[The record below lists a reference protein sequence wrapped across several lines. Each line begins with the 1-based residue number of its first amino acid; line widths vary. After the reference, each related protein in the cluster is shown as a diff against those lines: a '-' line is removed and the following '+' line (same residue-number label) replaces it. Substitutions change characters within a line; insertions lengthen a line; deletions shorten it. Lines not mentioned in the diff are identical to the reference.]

1 MGKCNLKRDIKVIVS
16 VLFLLLFTACG
27 REAAVMIDYADE
39 VAFETALNNGEN
51 LEGKVVTF
59 TAQEIHPDS
68 TLGFDVWAGEHLN
81 FVSQK
86 NPDIAVGDRVTVK
99 ATAIEN
105 VAGSWV
111 IHYERVENAVAGET
125 TISNAEEDETAENVE
140 NREEIPKDDISG
152 LLLIGNQGSAITMY
166 DDGTADYYWIEGGDV
181 KTDNAWSKKDNVLT
195 IQVPSLNCDIY
206 AEWDGKNNTLV
217 FQSDSLNWDEE
228 QFIVVSQIQ
237 KKPTAEEYRQVILAA
252 KEQMEKAQMEK
263 ENAAS
268 EESGV
273 DSVEPVAEA
282 PVDEGQTSSDQSD
295 EGEKTEAA
303 DTSSGDVDSDLKAF
317 LDEYEAFMDEYVEFM
332 KKYKESGSSVEMLSD
347 YMTMMQR
354 YADFAS
360 AAEKYNSEEM
370 SAADAAYYLDVT
382 TRISK
387 KMLEVA
393 Y

>member
-1 MGKCNLKRDIKVIVS
+1 MGKCNLKRNIKVIVS
-16 VLFLLLFTACG
+16 VLSLLLFTACG
-27 REAAVMIDYADE
+27 SEEAIMIDYADE
-39 VAFETALNNGEN
+39 AAFENALNNGEN

-86 NPDIAVGDRVTVK
+86 NPDIAVGDQVTVK

-111 IHYERVENAVAGET
+111 IYYEKVKNAVAGET
-125 TISNAEEDETAENVE
+125 TISSAAEDETAENVE
-140 NREEIPKDDISG
+140 EIPKNDISG
-152 LLLIGNQGSAITMY
+152 WLLIGNQGSAITMY

-181 KTDNAWSKKDNVLT
+181 KTDNAWNKKDNVLT

-228 QFIVVSQIQ
+228 QFAVVSQIQ

-252 KEQMEKAQMEK
+252 KEEMEKAQMEK
-263 ENAAS
+263 ENATS

-273 DSVEPVAEA
+273 DSAEPAAEA

-295 EGEKTEAA
+295 EEEKTETA
-303 DTSSGDVDSDLKAF
+303 DTSSGDVDPDLKAF
-317 LDEYEAFMDEYVEFM
+317 LDEYEAFMDDYVEFM
-332 KKYKESGSSVEMLSD
+332 KKYTESGSSVEMLSD

-360 AAEKYNSEEM
+360 VAEKYNSEEM

>member
-1 MGKCNLKRDIKVIVS
+1 MEKCNLKRNIKVIVS
-16 VLFLLLFTACG
+16 VLSLLLFTACG
-27 REAAVMIDYADE
+27 SEEAIMIDYADE
-39 VAFETALNNGEN
+39 AAFENALNNGEN

-86 NPDIAVGDRVTVK
+86 NPDIAVGDQVTVK

-125 TISNAEEDETAENVE
+125 TISSAVEDEAAENA
-140 NREEIPKDDISG
+140 EEIPKNDISG

-181 KTDNAWSKKDNVLT
+181 KTDNVWSKENNVLT
-195 IQVPSLNCDIY
+195 IQVPALNCDIY
-206 AEWDGKNNTLV
+206 ADWDGKNNTLV
-217 FQSDSLNWDEE
+217 FQSNSLNWDEE

-237 KKPTAEEYRQVILAA
+237 KKPTAEEYRQVILAVY
-252 KEQMEKAQMEK
+252 EKMEK

-268 EESGV
+268 EKNVIDNAESGATV
-273 DSVEPVAEA
+273 S
-282 PVDEGQTSSDQSD
+282 VDEGQTSSDESD
-295 EGEKTEAA
+295 EGENTESA
-303 DTSSGDVDSDLKAF
+303 DTSSGDVNPDLKAF
-317 LDEYEAFMDEYVEFM
+317 LDEYEAFMNDYVEFM